1 MSDKDCNHKSF
12 CIPVP
17 GQEVPHRPEERQAG
31 EVPQQPGA
39 LFSGNRIGSKY
50 VLIFPFRYFGF
61 FQGFFQSAES
71 QTRAIFEIKPLFVS
85 VVLGPRG
92 QIQ

>member
-39 LFSGNRIGSKY
+39 LFSGNRIGLKY
-50 VLIFPFRYFGF
+50 AFIFIF
-61 FQGFFQSAES
+61 F
-71 QTRAIFEIKPLFVS
+71 IFWVF
-85 VVLGPRG
+85 
-92 QIQ
+92 

>member
-12 CIPVP
+12 CFPVP

-39 LFSGNRIGSKY
+39 IFNENRIGFKY
-50 VLIFPFRYFGF
+50 ALKFP
-61 FQGFFQSAES
+61 
-71 QTRAIFEIKPLFVS
+71 I
-85 VVLGPRG
+85 
-92 QIQ
+92 